1 MFISV
6 LTHITYL
13 YAHVRNTDPLYLAL
27 ASRIRP
33 AARYVRST
41 MGCVR
46 SLWMVRYDHLC
57 HMIVRSW

>member
-41 MGCVR
+41 MGSQYAVYGWFVTTTCVT
-46 SLWMVRYDHLC
+46 
-57 HMIVRSW
+57 